1 MLQKPRMQRHEEG
14 KGNPTDLFQ
23 QLVLCCKAG
32 NESLL
37 PSEEGEVVELFH
49 KPPAAVVVVA
59 DHNNIKK
66 TPLKSPNKMPNK
78 DKNKASYI
86 LLEKLVT
93 SQIEKQWTSKWEEQ
107 TFLSILDSSCF
118 KIAVRK
124 LVKDLIRKETD
135 DLMERIVMLEKTIRT
150 YYNLASSSTDDDPS
164 STANDDKNILATNT
178 TYKIS
183 EFDQQDNNDNN

>member
-23 QLVLCCKAG
+23 QLILCCKAG

-37 PSEEGEVVELFH
+37 PSEEGEVELFH
-49 KPPAAVVVVA
+49 KPAAVVVAA
-59 DHNNIKK
+59 DHNNIEKI
-66 TPLKSPNKMPNK
+66 PLKSPAKMPK

-107 TFLSILDSSCF
+107 TFPFNFGFQLLQDCCAQIGEGFDSE
-118 KIAVRK
+118 RNRRP
-124 LVKDLIRKETD
+124 DGTD
-135 DLMERIVMLEKTIRT
+135 CHAGK
-150 YYNLASSSTDDDPS
+150 DDP
-164 STANDDKNILATNT
+164 NLL
-178 TYKIS
+178 
-183 EFDQQDNNDNN
+183 